1 MIAVNRLARRLAPAL
16 VLVLGACQ
24 ALDDFA
30 RSVDEAAA
38 SIIPSDRQPVAS
50 ESDADLTYRLG
61 LKTLNGDGVARNE
74 AKAAELFHEAAA
86 KGSND
91 AQLQLGLM
99 HLRGQGVAQ
108 DDRAALSWLEKAAA
122 AGNGEAQLLTAQ
134 AYATGRGASVDH
146 AWAARWYGKAAEQGD
161 AKAQQALGISYAAA
175 QGLPRDRVAALT
187 WLTLAA
193 AQGNPDAARERDA
206 LARKMSKAE
215 IEEADR
221 RAKEWRAAQSQPFL
235 DAPTVRFAQVA
246 LADLGFPPGPID
258 GQQGQRTRAA
268 LAAYQAKTGTPGDGA
283 LTPAVIEKL
292 RADRLPAASVARS
305 TR

>member
-50 ESDADLTYRLG
+50 ESDADRAYRLRP
-61 LKTLNGDGVARNE
+61 KILNGDGVARNE
-74 AKAAELFHEAAA
+74 AKAAELFREAAA
-86 KGSND
+86 KGSSD

-122 AGNGEAQLLTAQ
+122 AGNAEAQLLTAQ
-134 AYATGRGASVDH
+134 AYATGRGAAVDH
-146 AWAARWYGKAAEQGD
+146 AWAARWYGKAAEQGVG
-161 AKAQQALGISYAAA
+161 KAQQALGMSYAAA

-206 LARKMSKAE
+206 LARKMSKGEMTTTAGRRNGARHKFSRSSMRRPYGSPRWRWP
-215 IEEADR
+215 ISASRQDRSTGSRASAPHRLGGLSQR
-221 RAKEWRAAQSQPFL
+221 RARRA
-235 DAPTVRFAQVA
+235 T
-246 LADLGFPPGPID
+246 
-258 GQQGQRTRAA
+258 
-268 LAAYQAKTGTPGDGA
+268 
-283 LTPAVIEKL
+283 
-292 RADRLPAASVARS
+292 AR
-305 TR
+305 